1 MDTSRQYQQKLT
13 SPFFQFNLHIKQ
25 GIRYN
30 AFRGGISC
38 IFLHLKKNSASVP
51 ILTAT
56 NPLNETI
63 ITYQK
68 LK

>member
-1 MDTSRQYQQKLT
+1 M
-13 SPFFQFNLHIKQ
+13 HIS
-25 GIRYN
+25 
-30 AFRGGISC
+30 AFK
-38 IFLHLKKNSASVP
+38 KKNSASVP